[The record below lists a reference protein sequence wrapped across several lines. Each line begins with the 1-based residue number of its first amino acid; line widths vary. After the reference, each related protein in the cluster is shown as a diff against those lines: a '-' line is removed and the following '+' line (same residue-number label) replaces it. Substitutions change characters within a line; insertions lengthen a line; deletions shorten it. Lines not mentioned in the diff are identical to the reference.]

1 MFAFRRASAEHA
13 QFGEEKPQGVDDRKW
28 RTQRK
33 AGEDWA
39 EYLNK
44 YKNISMKTWK
54 GLNNV

>member
-44 YKNISMKTWK
+44 YKNI
-54 GLNNV
+54 